1 MIFVN
6 LFDDYLCNSFFDFIS
21 TFAINIF
28 LKVLYSI
35 RASYVLFLFLL
46 IRWIESNLLVQSD
59 FENNVL
65 DLRDWFEIL
74 FIE

>member
-1 MIFVN
+1 MISVN
-6 LFDDYLCNSFFDFIS
+6 LFDDYLCNSFFDFTS
-21 TFAINIF
+21 TFAINTF
-28 LKVLYSI
+28 LKILYST

-59 FENNVL
+59 FENDVL
-65 DLRDWFEIL
+65 NLRDWFEIL